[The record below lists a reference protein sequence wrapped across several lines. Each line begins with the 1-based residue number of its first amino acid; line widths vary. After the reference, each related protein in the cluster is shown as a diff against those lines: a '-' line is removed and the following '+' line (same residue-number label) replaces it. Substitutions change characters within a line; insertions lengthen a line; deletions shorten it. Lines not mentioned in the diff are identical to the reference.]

1 METGMGLENKDDTN
15 WQQAQSGDLDKQTA
29 STDANFQAG
38 FHIFIINI
46 KCICF
51 LNLGMLL
58 PLIFNIWDIQIF
70 IETYT
75 LSSTYFLITFFSV
88 PSSLPSYSSELFI
101 IISYISYM
109 SYSILYKKFTFSYTL
124 KIPTFLYFST

>member
-1 METGMGLENKDDTN
+1 MGVSVCTRRSDKDAFLPLGLLLIYPSEKPKKKHKKIPPKKVMHTMETGMGLENKDDTN
-15 WQQAQSGDLDKQTA
+15 WQQAQSGDLDEQTA

-58 PLIFNIWDIQIF
+58 PLIFN
-70 IETYT
+70 T
-75 LSSTYFLITFFSV
+75 
-88 PSSLPSYSSELFI
+88 
-101 IISYISYM
+101 
-109 SYSILYKKFTFSYTL
+109 
-124 KIPTFLYFST
+124 

>member
-51 LNLGMLL
+51 FNLGMFL

-70 IETYT
+70 NEPYT
-75 LSSTYFLITFFSV
+75 LSSTYFLITFLVFPV
-88 PSSLPSYSSELFI
+88 PYQVIKLF
-101 IISYISYM
+101 
-109 SYSILYKKFTFSYTL
+109 L
-124 KIPTFLYFST
+124 

>member
-1 METGMGLENKDDTN
+1 MGLENKDDTN

-70 IETYT
+70 NETYT